1 MRKAIML
8 FFMVGGVLWGSVAAA
23 DFNPLRLQ
31 VRAIYPAEIATIE
44 QAARY
49 LVEPIGYELTTAPPA
64 PRESAAI
71 AAAPLSPLAKNH
83 RILSIEDALLL
94 LIGEKNRLV
103 VDHPH
108 KLISFDTIK

>member
-1 MRKAIML
+1 MRNAIML
-8 FFMVGGVLWGSVAAA
+8 FFLAGGILWGSVAAA

-31 VRAIYPAEIATIE
+31 VRVTFPGEIATIQE
-44 QAARY
+44 AARY
-49 LVEPIGYELTTAPPA
+49 LVEPIGYELTTASPA

-108 KLISFDTIK
+108 KLISFEPIK